1 MKKGD
6 LVRDL
11 FVPHRLK
18 RIGLI
23 TKVFL
28 TESGD
33 EEYCVEWLNAGP
45 LLRFRE
51 WCVPA
56 LLELASEER

>member
-6 LVRDL
+6 LVH
-11 FVPHRLK
+11 FVQNRYRRHRLR

-28 TESGD
+28 TESGN
-33 EEYCVEWLNAGP
+33 EEYRVAWLNAGG
-45 LLRFRE
+45 RSR
-51 WCVPA
+51 CVRGV
-56 LLELASEER
+56 LELASEER